1 MIKKNSKNCFSN
13 KSNWVFDKKWA
24 FLPLFF
30 LLMNF
35 TINAQTVKG
44 QVNDA
49 LGFPLIGATVLVQGT
64 TTGTITDFEGKFEIE
79 ANSDDVLLISYLG
92 YKTQEIVIGGNT
104 NISIGLAPDTETLDE
119 VIVIGY
125 GKQKKS
131 HLTGSISKVTNENLD
146 QIPLSRVDDALI
158 GQVAGVNIQN
168 SNPAAGE
175 APTIRI
181 RGQGSISF
189 DANPLVVVDGI
200 SVGTDP
206 DFLSSLDMNDIESI
220 EILKDAASSAIYGSR
235 GANGI
240 IMITTKE
247 GKEGPVKF
255 SYDSYVGFKEVPSS
269 NVLTTVS
276 DWLTYTRDNNDGVLP
291 EKLQYV
297 EALQAAGVPET
308 IWEEVMFDGGT
319 IQSHALSARGG
330 TKNTKFRASLSYLDD
345 EGVLLTDN
353 YEKINFRLNLKT
365 QVNQRLS
372 FGVTV
377 NPSYTEQRRFPIG
390 IHDAVRQHAWLP
402 LYLDATNIKYVNRF
416 RENGRWADAQIGDYA
431 MERMFDDYDLDAG
444 TPSEES
450 SGTDISGTSNQSA
463 LAKVLERDR
472 KKKQT
477 KIYSN
482 AFVNVNLTEDL
493 FFKQTIG
500 GDIRFTENTRW
511 QGILASRNGA
521 ADSESI
527 LSNANQ
533 THLISESTLNYS
545 KDINRHEVNVVLGFA
560 FENWNRI
567 FSQIDAAGFDS
578 DLIQTIPAANVVGA
592 RSSASKESLVSY
604 ISRLNYAF
612 DDKYLISLSARAD
625 GSSKFGPDNKFGFF
639 PAVSVG
645 WRVSEEGFLRD
656 NDFVDE
662 MKVRFSYG
670 ITGSN
675 AGIGEYDHI
684 GLLAPVGTAIGG
696 GAIGFNALNISNS
709 ELQWEKLVEWNPGID
724 MSFLAG
730 RFGLSFD
737 YYNRTSEDLLLNLPV
752 PSVTGFETALV
763 NRGVVE
769 NKGYELEL
777 IARPLK
783 SSLINWTTSALVT
796 HNQNTL
802 VDFAGSSGLIST
814 VDSKRPAEWIAL
826 EGHPISSFYGYVVD
840 KEIGLEYLK
849 NPFYPI
855 NGQSQDI
862 YVKDLNG
869 DGVIDTDD
877 RTILGSPYPDLVWSW
892 NNSFTLGDFD
902 LSVMINGS
910 QGAEVRNISS
920 QYIRQEFSSNQ
931 DYTSSFE
938 DGDLVQQRIFTS
950 DDIQDADYLSLRNVI
965 LGYSFGAS
973 PLQRVGISKLRLY
986 VSGQNLIY
994 RMADNYVGYNPEG
1007 VDQGLG
1013 NPLTW
1018 GYQRGPAPIYRTI
1031 SGGINVSF

>member
-1 MIKKNSKNCFSN
+1 MNKNCSFN
-13 KSNWVFDKKWA
+13 KINWRLNKKWA
-24 FLPLFF
+24 ILPLFF
-30 LLMNF
+30 LLVNF
-35 TINAQTVKG
+35 SINAQTVKG
-44 QVNDA
+44 QINDESG
-49 LGFPLIGATVLVQGT
+49 LPLIGATVLVQGT
-64 TTGTITDFEGKFEIE
+64 TAGTTTDIDGNFEIE
-79 ANSDDVLLISYLG
+79 AKTSDVLLVSYIG
-92 YKTQEIVIGGNT
+92 YTTQEIVLDGSSNL
-104 NISIGLAPDTETLDE
+104 SINLSLDSKTLDE

-146 QIPLSRVDDALI
+146 QIPLSRVDDALV
-158 GQVAGVNIQN
+158 GQVAGVNIQS

-189 DANPLVVVDGI
+189 DSNPLVVVDGI

-206 DFLSSLDMNDIESI
+206 DFLSSLDMNDIQSI
-220 EILKDAASSAIYGSR
+220 EILKDAASAAIYGSR

-255 SYDSYVGFKEVPSS
+255 NYDSYIGSKSVPSTG
-269 NVLTTVS
+269 VLTTVS
-276 DWLTYTRDNNDGVLP
+276 DWLAYTRENNGGELP

-297 EALQAAGVPET
+297 EALQNAGIEGT
-308 IWEEVMFDGGT
+308 NWEEVMFDGGI

-345 EGVLLTDN
+345 QGVLLTDN
-353 YEKINFRLNLKT
+353 YEKINFRLNLNTK
-365 QVNQRLS
+365 VNSRLS

-377 NPSYTEQRRFPIG
+377 NPSFTEQRRFPIG
-390 IHDAVRQHAWLP
+390 VHDGVRQHAWLP
-402 LYLDATNIKYVNRF
+402 LYLDEDNIKYVNRF
-416 RENGRWADAQIGDYA
+416 RENGRWANAQVGDYA
-431 MERMFDDYDLDAG
+431 MERMFDDYDLIAG
-444 TPSEES
+444 APSED

-463 LAKVLERDR
+463 YAKVLERDR
-472 KKKQT
+472 RKKQT

-482 AFVNVNLTEDL
+482 AFVNINLTEDL
-493 FFKQTIG
+493 YFKQTIG
-500 GDIRFTENTRW
+500 GDIRFTENTSW
-511 QGILASRNGA
+511 AGVLASRNGA

-527 LSNANQ
+527 LQNSNR
-533 THLISESTLNYS
+533 THLISESTLNFD
-545 KDINRHEVNVVLGFA
+545 KAFNKHEINVVVGYA
-560 FENWNRI
+560 YENWNNI
-567 FSQIDAAGFDS
+567 FSEIEAAGYDS

-592 RSSASKESLVSY
+592 ETAAWKETLVSY

-612 DDKYLISLSARAD
+612 DDKYLLSLSARAD

-639 PAVSVG
+639 PAVSAG
-645 WRVSEEGFLRD
+645 WRVSEEGFLRE
-656 NDFVDE
+656 NDFIDE
-662 MKVRFSYG
+662 MKLRFSYG

-675 AGIGEYDHI
+675 SGIGQYDHI

-709 ELQWEKLVEWNPGID
+709 ELRWEKLVEWNPGVDI
-724 MSFLAG
+724 SFLSG
-730 RFGLSFD
+730 KFGVSFD
-737 YYNRTSEDLLLNLPV
+737 YYNRTSEDLLLDLPV
-752 PSVTGFETALV
+752 PSITGFESALV
-763 NRGVVE
+763 NRGIVE

-777 IARPLK
+777 IARPLSS
-783 SSLINWTTSALVT
+783 SSLKWTTSALLT

-826 EGHPISSFYGYVVD
+826 EGNPISSFYGYVVSE
-840 KEIGLEYLK
+840 EIGFEYLK

-855 NGQSQDI
+855 NAQSQDI

-869 DGVIDTDD
+869 DGVIDPDD

-892 NNSFTLGDFD
+892 NNSFNFKSFD
-902 LSVMINGS
+902 LTVMVNGS

-920 QYIRQEFSSNQ
+920 QYIKNEFSSNQ
-931 DYTSSFE
+931 DYISGFE
-938 DGDLVQQRIFTS
+938 DADLVVQRIFTS

-965 LGYSFGAS
+965 LGYSFAPNG
-973 PLQRVGISKLRLY
+973 LKRVGIGNLRLY

-994 RMADNYVGYNPEG
+994 RTAENYVGFNPEG

-1018 GYQRGPAPIYRTI
+1018 GYQRGPAPIYRTV
-1031 SGGINVSF
+1031 SAGINLAF